1 MEEAL
6 WRCNDSHLANA
17 NMTWLSL
24 SFREVAAPYKS
35 NVCIHVALS
44 ELGFIYFLLLF
55 LPRDKPGLNECSLGE
70 KNVFLGASGE

>member
-6 WRCNDSHLANA
+6 LRCNDSHLANA

-24 SFREVAAPYKS
+24 SFREVAAHYKS

-44 ELGFIYFLLLF
+44 ELGLVELHIFPVIFCHVISQ
-55 LPRDKPGLNECSLGE
+55 G
-70 KNVFLGASGE
+70 